1 LSKTPE
7 SETDENL
14 QAAVVEF
21 LSHANAYDADVASE
35 IVEII
40 ETHVSWVF
48 LSGDRAYKLKRAV
61 HFPYLDFSTLAAREA
76 ACEEEVR
83 LNRRTAPDVYLGVVP
98 VRREA
103 SGDMRLGSGEGE
115 VVEWLVE
122 MRRFEQDGLF
132 DRLAQ
137 VDGLRRK
144 RMEALADSI
153 AAFHTGAEISSAR
166 GGAQGTRMIIENNH
180 ASFDLAP
187 DGVFETNAVPTL
199 TEASVA
205 MATELAETLDA
216 RRTLGAVRL
225 CHGDLHLRNICLID
239 DKPTLF
245 DAIEFNRDFSEID
258 VLYDLAFL
266 LMDLDYRGLGRLS
279 SIVFNR
285 YFDVTGELMARPGAL
300 SLLPLFLSM
309 RAAIRSHVD
318 ALQAGLLS
326 DEDKRRQ
333 RADEARLYLGMAQ
346 DYLVRPAPRLVAVGG
361 LSGSGKSRMS
371 RELAPYIGA
380 SPGARVVRTDVIRKR
395 LWGVAPEVRL
405 PNRAYS
411 GEMHS
416 KTYEAFYDEIREA
429 LAQGHSVIADG
440 VFASSEQRNAVRQS
454 AAEAGVPFTGIWMQA
469 TPEIME
475 QRVINR
481 RHNASD
487 ATVDVLHQQLQYV
500 LGDID
505 WNIVDSSGEKTATL
519 AAGRHVL
526 RQKT

>member
-1 LSKTPE
+1 MSETTTPE
-7 SETDENL
+7 SDAH
-14 QAAVVEF
+14 QQGMVIEF
-21 LSHANAYDADVASE
+21 LSNGAAYEADAAP
-35 IVEII
+35 EII
-40 ETHVSWVF
+40 ETHVSWIF
-48 LSGDRAYKLKRAV
+48 LSGERAYKLKRAV
-61 HFPYLDFSTLAAREA
+61 HFPYLDFSSLSARKT
-76 ACEEEVR
+76 ACDEEVL

-98 VRREA
+98 VRRDA
-103 SGDMRLGSGEGE
+103 DGKMYLNSGTGE
-115 VVEWLVE
+115 VVEWLVA
-122 MRRFEQDGLF
+122 MQRFEQDGLF

-137 VDGLRRK
+137 SDGLRRR

-153 AAFHTGAEISSAR
+153 AAFHADAEIATER
-166 GGAQGTRMIIENNH
+166 GGAKGTRLIIENNR
-180 ASFDLAP
+180 ASFGLGP
-187 DGVFETNAVPTL
+187 DGVFDPNAVPAL
-199 TEASVA
+199 TGASLEKV
-205 MATELAETLDA
+205 TDLSETLDL
-216 RRTLGAVRL
+216 RRDQEAVRL
-225 CHGDLHLRNICLID
+225 CHGDLHLRNICLIN

-279 SIVFNR
+279 SIIFNR
-285 YFDVTGELMARPGAL
+285 YFDVTGELTKRPGAL
-300 SLLPLFLSM
+300 SVLPLFLSM

-333 RADEARLYLGMAQ
+333 RAAEACEYLAMARA
-346 DYLVRPAPRLVAVGG
+346 YLERPAPRLVAIGG

-371 RELAPYIGA
+371 RELAPFIGG

-411 GEMHS
+411 GEMHR
-416 KTYEAFYDEIREA
+416 KTYDAFYGEIGEA

-440 VFASSEQRNAVRQS
+440 VFASSTQRDAVRK
-454 AAEAGVPFTGIWMQA
+454 AAGKAGVPFTGIWMIA

-475 QRVINR
+475 QRVVNR
-481 RHNASD
+481 QHNASD
-487 ATVDVLHQQLQYV
+487 ATVEVLRQQLEYD

-505 WNIVDSSGEKTATL
+505 WNIVDSSGEKSATL
-519 AAGRHVL
+519 AAGRRL
-526 RQKT
+526 LE